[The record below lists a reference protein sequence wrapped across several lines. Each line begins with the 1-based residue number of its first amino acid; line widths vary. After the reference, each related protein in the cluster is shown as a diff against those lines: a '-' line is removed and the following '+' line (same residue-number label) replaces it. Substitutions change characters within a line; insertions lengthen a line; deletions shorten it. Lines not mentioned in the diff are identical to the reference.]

1 MKALLWNIGL
11 GCNFVGLLLNT
22 IGLFRKNKMAVLS
35 LAFALGFILM
45 GLGAVNVKLQHTLWS
60 FSGAWGILS
69 LLFFALEGAD

>member
-22 IGLFRKNKMAVLS
+22 IGMFRKRKMAVFFLV
-35 LAFALGFILM
+35 FTLGFILM
-45 GLGAVNVKLQHTLWS
+45 GFGNVRLQHTLWS
-60 FSGAWGILS
+60 FAGAWGILS